1 MGHYP
6 IYELMN
12 KANVIL
18 TFTQLSFFFFF
29 NALIGNWG
37 LNLPNTHPQM
47 TYSET
52 MPDRV
57 KKPILQLCPIEL
69 IETGD

>member
-1 MGHYP
+1 MGHHL
-6 IYELMN
+6 IYELVH

-18 TFTQLSFFFFF
+18 TFTQLSFFFY
-29 NALIGNWG
+29 ALIGNCG

-47 TYSET
+47 IYSET

-57 KKPILQLCPIEL
+57 KKPILKLCPIRVNRNW
-69 IETGD
+69 